1 MVLVSSMWGV
11 ATLAGPAIGGIF
23 AQTGH
28 WRLAFWA
35 VVPIAAV
42 LALLVQTQLMQRAGA
57 GNKRVEAPL
66 GRIALLAVS
75 VLIVSVSSLSHRP
88 AWNRSEEHTSE
99 LQSLMRIS
107 YAVFCLK
114 KQQQYY

>member
-1 MVLVSSMWGV
+1 MWGV

-75 VLIVSVSSLSHRP
+75 VLIVSVASLSHRP
-88 AWNRSEEHTSE
+88 AWNAAGIAGRPEGRRGGKE
-99 LQSLMRIS
+99 
-107 YAVFCLK
+107 
-114 KQQQYY
+114 